1 MRVRS
6 EKSRRS
12 DSSRVHVSSYKTGL
26 SRSRDKFSVQSK
38 RMMKLPNADFAKKL
52 PRRLHLDS

>member
-12 DSSRVHVSSYKTGL
+12 DSSRVHVSLYKIGL
-26 SRSRDKFSVQSK
+26 SRSQDKFSVQSK
-38 RMMKLPNADFAKKL
+38 RMMKLPIADFAKKRN
-52 PRRLHLDS
+52 RRLHLDF